1 LFVSEIINQA
11 EEKIQHQVGPL
22 TDVDI
27 LIKREIVR
35 CCKREG
41 VTVPL
46 LQSGSRRP
54 PLPKLRKILAQ
65 KLVNGYGVSLAETAR
80 QRGVS
85 TSGISQ
91 MLRRGLFV
99 HFVNNVP

>member
-1 LFVSEIINQA
+1 ERILGSGTFVSEIINQA
-11 EEKIQHQVGPL
+11 EEKINHQVI
-22 TDVDI
+22 TS
-27 LIKREIVR
+27 REIDNLMKKEIAR

-41 VTVPL
+41 GTVPL

-80 QRGVS
+80 QLGVS

-91 MLRRGLFV
+91 ILRRG
-99 HFVNNVP
+99 